1 MQSPRFI
8 FNRSFFE
15 NPKEYGDLKLF
26 QIGRRYC
33 KENEIISAHTHQN
46 NYELTIVTGGEGTV
60 STNGASY
67 PLKSGDIHLSIP
79 CDIHEIKASSSSKLE
94 YDYFS
99 FEYKDGEFN
108 NELKKISTKLFDTGS
123 RVFVNPKISNLVGNA
138 ISEFSSEKPYSFE
151 ILKNI
156 FNQIAIYVIRD
167 FSNVKDGRG
176 KFTENEILCYQ
187 VMNYVD
193 THIYSIINLENIAPK
208 FNYNYSY
215 LSSLFKKTTG
225 KTLFDYFQS
234 RKLETAKVLILEKR
248 YKISEIAEIL
258 NYSSPFAF
266 SKAFKLKYGVSPK
279 NLQSTA
285 N

>member
-1 MQSPRFI
+1 M
-8 FNRSFFE
+8 E
-15 NPKEYGDLKLF
+15 NPKEYGNLKLL

-46 NYELTIVTGGEGTV
+46 FYELTIVTGGEGTV
-60 STNGASY
+60 TTNGASY

-79 CDIHEIKASSSSKLE
+79 CDIHEIRASSSSMLE

-108 NELKKISTKLFDTGS
+108 SELKKISAKLFGTGS
-123 RVFVNPKISNLVGNA
+123 RVFVNPKISNLIGNA
-138 ISEFSSEKPYSFE
+138 ISEFSSEKTYVNE
-151 ILKNI
+151 ILENI
-156 FNQIAIYVIRD
+156 FNQIAIYLIRD
-167 FSNVKDGRG
+167 FSNVKDGTA

-187 VMNYVD
+187 VMNYLD
-193 THIYSIINLENIAPK
+193 THIYSISNLETIAPK

-234 RKLETAKVLILEKR
+234 RKLETAKVLILENK
-248 YKISEIAEIL
+248 YKISEISEML

-266 SKAFKLKYGVSPK
+266 SKAFKLKFGISPK
-279 NLQSTA
+279 NMQINA
-285 N
+285 K

>member
-1 MQSPRFI
+1 M
-8 FNRSFFE
+8 E
-15 NPKEYGDLKLF
+15 NPREYGDLKLL

-33 KENEIISAHTHQN
+33 KENEIIYAHTHQN
-46 NYELTIVTGGEGTV
+46 FYELTIVTGGEGTV
-60 STNGASY
+60 STNGESF
-67 PLKSGDIHLSIP
+67 PLKSGDIHLSTP
-79 CDIHEIKASSSSKLE
+79 CDIHEIRASSTSKLE

-108 NELKKISTKLFDTGS
+108 SELKKISAKLFGTAS
-123 RVFVNPKISNLVGNA
+123 RVFVDPKISNLIGNA
-138 ISEFSSEKPYSFE
+138 ISEFSSEKPYAPE

-156 FNQIAIYVIRD
+156 FNQIAIYLIRD
-167 FSNVKDGRG
+167 FSNVKDGTA
-176 KFTENEILCYQ
+176 KFTENEIFCYQ

-193 THIYSIINLENIAPK
+193 THIYSITNLENIAPK

-234 RKLETAKVLILEKR
+234 RKLETAKVLILENK
-248 YKISEIAEIL
+248 YKISEIAEML

-266 SKAFKLKYGVSPK
+266 SKAFKLKFGVSPK
-279 NLQSTA
+279 NMQLNS